1 VVRGGGGSAVAEG
14 LGFAIPV
21 NTAKAVADQIIQKGY
36 FSRPY
41 LGIRWQSI
49 TPDIAA
55 AYDLPVEWGIYLTE
69 VSAGSPADKAGL
81 QQGDIITRIGEVSLD
96 ETHSFMNALFIY
108 KPGDQVTVE
117 LVRDG
122 EILQVQ
128 VTLGEM

>member
-1 VVRGGGGSAVAEG
+1 VAEG

-21 NTAKAVADQIIQKGY
+21 NMARAVADQIIHKGY

-55 AYDLPVEWGIYLTE
+55 AYNLPVQWGIYVTE
-69 VSAGSPADKAGL
+69 VLAGIPADKASL
-81 QQGDIITRIGEVSLD
+81 QQGDIITRIGEVALD
-96 ETHSFMNALFIY
+96 ETHSFINALLLY
-108 KPGDQVTVE
+108 KPGDQVAVE
-117 LVRDG
+117 LVQDG
-122 EILQVQ
+122 EKLQLQ